1 VHPRLAIDWT
11 RLRLNAPA
19 SGPLEWPWLTS
30 LDVGAADRAALAAR
44 RGTAFD
50 DTNIDSASSIDP
62 RLATFRAMVGPATDR
77 LFNALLGM
85 AGDDAIA
92 ALLRW

>member
-1 VHPRLAIDWT
+1 LAIDWT
-11 RLRLNAPA
+11 RLRMKAPA
-19 SGPLEWPWLTS
+19 SGPLKWPGLTS
-30 LDVGAADRAALAAR
+30 LDVGATFL
-44 RGTAFD
+44 
-50 DTNIDSASSIDP
+50 DTNVDSARSIDP

-92 ALLRW
+92 ALLR